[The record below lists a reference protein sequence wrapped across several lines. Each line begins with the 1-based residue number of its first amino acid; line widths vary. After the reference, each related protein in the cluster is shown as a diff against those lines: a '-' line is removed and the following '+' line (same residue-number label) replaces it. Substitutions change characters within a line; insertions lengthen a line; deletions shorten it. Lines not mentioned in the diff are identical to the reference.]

1 MKRRHEHRVI
11 AILQTV
17 LGPEAVHCEVA
28 VPRVAHAIDALID
41 VGEPSDL
48 WGPLGGLV
56 AHRTLVI
63 EHESRAPSLLK
74 LVTSLAKLAWVTRE
88 QWPRLQGPGA
98 RCPLLLF
105 LSAGCPRWAV
115 AGQMGFTAGP
125 MPGVYTTTGGLPLEA
140 ADVHLRGLP
149 AAPGL
154 SLLKLMPTPR
164 SPEESTASIQRL
176 KEDVTMIQSTRKA
189 VMEAIVT
196 HQIPATAKERRL
208 TVEAVLRKGRQEG
221 RQETLRALLA
231 ARILTE
237 DQLADLE
244 AIEDSS
250 ELEHRLSAESLVRKG
265 RQSALLA
272 MAAQLLTADQ
282 LADLEAIEDPQDLER
297 RLVALLRR
305 H

>member
-1 MKRRHEHRVI
+1 
-11 AILQTV
+11 
-17 LGPEAVHCEVA
+17 
-28 VPRVAHAIDALID
+28 
-41 VGEPSDL
+41 
-48 WGPLGGLV
+48 
-56 AHRTLVI
+56 
-63 EHESRAPSLLK
+63 
-74 LVTSLAKLAWVTRE
+74 
-88 QWPRLQGPGA
+88 
-98 RCPLLLF
+98 
-105 LSAGCPRWAV
+105 
-115 AGQMGFTAGP
+115 
-125 MPGVYTTTGGLPLEA
+125 
-140 ADVHLRGLP
+140 
-149 AAPGL
+149 
-154 SLLKLMPTPR
+154 
-164 SPEESTASIQRL
+164 
-176 KEDVTMIQSTRKA
+176 
-189 VMEAIVT
+189 MEAIVT

>member
-1 MKRRHEHRVI
+1 
-11 AILQTV
+11 
-17 LGPEAVHCEVA
+17 
-28 VPRVAHAIDALID
+28 VAHAIDALID

-74 LVTSLAKLAWVTRE
+74 LVTGLAKLAWVTRD
-88 QWPRLQGPGA
+88 QWLRLQEPGS
-98 RCPLLLF
+98 RYPLLLF
-105 LSAGCPRWAV
+105 LSAGCPRWV
-115 AGQMGFTAGP
+115 RSGELGFKVGAI
-125 MPGVYTTTGGLPLEA
+125 PGVYTTTGGLPLEVA
-140 ADVHLRGLP
+140 VVHLRGLP
-149 AAPGL
+149 DAPGL
-154 SLLKLMPTPR
+154 SLLRFMPTPR
-164 SPEESTASIQRL
+164 SSEESAAGILRL
-176 KEDVTMIQSTRKA
+176 KKDPLVIQSTKNA

-196 HQIPATAKERRL
+196 HQIPSTASERRI
-208 TVEAVLRKGRQEG
+208 TVEEVERRGWKKGRD
-221 RQETLRALLA
+221 ETLRALLGSQL
-231 ARILTE
+231 LTA
-237 DQLADLE
+237 DQLAELE
-244 AIEDSS
+244 TIEDPV
-250 ELEHRLSAESLVRKG
+250 ELERRLSVESLIRKG